1 MVVAMWLMPRDGQK
15 AAQGD
20 VVNWETRSEVNTA
33 GTPKLQIHL
42 VRVAMQ
48 VLAEVS
54 QTWKVAGQR
63 VEWFTTLNT
72 CVKPLTAGKG
82 PTRSMWTC
90 EKWGESTSMR

>member
-1 MVVAMWLMPRDGQK
+1 MMPRDGQK

-20 VVNWETRSEVNTA
+20 VVNWETRSEVSTA

-54 QTWKVAGQR
+54 QTGKAAGQCM
-63 VEWFTTLNT
+63 EWSTTANR
-72 CVKPLTAGKG
+72 CVKQLTVGKG
-82 PTRSMWTC
+82 PTRST
-90 EKWGESTSMR
+90 